1 MQQDNSDNENTKEE
15 DLELNDKPTTE
26 SAVRSNSKLSE
37 LASIIRLKQ
46 VIALIFISIT
56 IMLVSYFLSESG
68 KTEDSIAFTENS
80 ESREAISGVEQ
91 VVDLRAKWKEE
102 ILSKVKTLKDRLESV
117 IESRYLEITTK
128 INNFNQKLKILENQ
142 PKQSLYNNDSD
153 EFSSDVNHHIL
164 NSLHDNK
171 TKQAPVVVQS
181 FVNLMRDGSEPRKNV
196 ENYVTSG
203 SSARAVLLTEVVVGT
218 GTNSS
223 SSPEPIVLQLLDTAI
238 LYDKYKTDQIKKAIL
253 IGSCNGDIS
262 SERAKCRIETLS
274 VINKHGDII
283 EKQVEG
289 WLIGEDGCYGIKGI
303 VVDKSSNVV
312 RMAALNGVFSS
323 MAKFLQAKAI
333 KPDMTTATTLN
344 IMTPGYAQSE
354 LSVGDA
360 LKSGACSGASNVFDK
375 LADFAIKRADSM
387 SPVIVVASGRV
398 IDVVFK
404 KGFDLCEHKKK
415 PHNSTYSQSTN
426 NEKVNLHN
434 KFDQSQKLE
443 EHL

>member
-1 MQQDNSDNENTKEE
+1 MEQDNSDNNNTKEE
-15 DLELNDKPTTE
+15 DLELNDKLKAE

-37 LASIIRLKQ
+37 LTNIIRRKP
-46 VIALIFISIT
+46 VIALTFISIT
-56 IMLVSYFLSESG
+56 IMVVSYFLSESV
-68 KTEDSIAFTENS
+68 KTKESIIFIENR
-80 ESREAISGVEQ
+80 ESREAISGIEQ
-91 VVDLRAKWKEE
+91 AVDLRAKWTEE
-102 ILSKVKTLKDRLESV
+102 ILNEVKTLKDRFESV
-117 IESRYLEITTK
+117 IESRYLETTAQ
-128 INNFNQKLKILENQ
+128 INNFNQKLEILENQ

-153 EFSSDVNHHIL
+153 EFSSDLNQHIL
-164 NSLHDNK
+164 NSPHDNK
-171 TKQAPVVVQS
+171 TEQAPVQS
-181 FVNLMRDGSEPRKNV
+181 FVNLRRAESESKKNV

-203 SSARAVLLTEVVVGT
+203 SSARAVLLIEVVVGT

-253 IGSCNGDIS
+253 IGSCNGEMS

-274 VINKHGDII
+274 VVNNQGDII
-283 EKQVEG
+283 EKKVEG
-289 WLIGEDGCYGIKGI
+289 WLIGEDGRSGIKGI
-303 VVDKSSNVV
+303 VVDKSSNIAS
-312 RMAALNGVFSS
+312 MAALNGLFSS
-323 MAKFLQAKAI
+323 IAKFLQSKAI
-333 KPDMTTATTLN
+333 KPDMLPTLN
-344 IMTPGYAQSE
+344 LVAGGQQQEFQIGEVFQ
-354 LSVGDA
+354 
-360 LKSGACSGASNVFDK
+360 SGAYAGASNAFDK

-404 KGFDLCEHKKK
+404 KGFDLREHKKK
-415 PHNSTYSQSTN
+415 PYNLTYSQSTN

>member
-1 MQQDNSDNENTKEE
+1 MEQDNSDNNNTKEE
-15 DLELNDKPTTE
+15 DLELNDKPKAE
-26 SAVRSNSKLSE
+26 SIRSNSKLSE
-37 LASIIRLKQ
+37 LTNIIRRKP
-46 VIALIFISIT
+46 VIALTFISIT
-56 IMLVSYFLSESG
+56 IMVVSYFLSESG
-68 KTEDSIAFTENS
+68 KTKESIIFIENR
-80 ESREAISGVEQ
+80 ESREAISGIEQ
-91 VVDLRAKWKEE
+91 AVDLRAKWTEE
-102 ILSKVKTLKDRLESV
+102 ILNEVKTLKDRFESV
-117 IESRYLEITTK
+117 IDSRYLEITAQ
-128 INNFNQKLKILENQ
+128 INKKLEILENQ
-142 PKQSLYNNDSD
+142 PKQSPYNNDSD
-153 EFSSDVNHHIL
+153 EFSSDLNHHIL
-164 NSLHDNK
+164 NSPHDNK
-171 TKQAPVVVQS
+171 TEQAPVVVKPY
-181 FVNLMRDGSEPRKNV
+181 VNLRRAGSEPKKNV

-203 SSARAVLLTEVVVGT
+203 SSARAVLLTGVVVGT

-253 IGSCNGDIS
+253 IGSCNGEMS

-274 VINKHGDII
+274 VVNNQGDII
-283 EKQVEG
+283 EKKVEG
-289 WLIGEDGCYGIKGI
+289 WLIGEDGRSGIKGI
-303 VVDKSSNVV
+303 VVDKSSKVV

-323 MAKFLQAKAI
+323 IAKFLQTKAI
-333 KPDMTTATTLN
+333 KPDMTPTLN
-344 IMTPGYAQSE
+344 LVAGGQQQEFQI
-354 LSVGDA
+354 GDA
-360 LKSGACSGASNVFDK
+360 LQSGAYSGASNAFDK

-415 PHNSTYSQSTN
+415 PHNSTYSPSTG

>member
-1 MQQDNSDNENTKEE
+1 MEQDNSDNNNTKEE
-15 DLELNDKPTTE
+15 DLELNDKLKAE

-37 LASIIRLKQ
+37 LTNIIRRKP
-46 VIALIFISIT
+46 VIALTFISIT
-56 IMLVSYFLSESG
+56 IMVVSYFLSESG
-68 KTEDSIAFTENS
+68 KTKESIIFIENR
-80 ESREAISGVEQ
+80 ESREAISGIEQ
-91 VVDLRAKWKEE
+91 AVDLRAKWTEE
-102 ILSKVKTLKDRLESV
+102 ILNEVKTLKDRFESV
-117 IESRYLEITTK
+117 IESRYLEITAQ
-128 INNFNQKLKILENQ
+128 INNFNQKLEILENQ

-153 EFSSDVNHHIL
+153 EFSSDLNHHIL
-164 NSLHDNK
+164 NSPHDNK
-171 TKQAPVVVQS
+171 TEQAPVQS
-181 FVNLMRDGSEPRKNV
+181 FVNLRRAESEQKKNV

-203 SSARAVLLTEVVVGT
+203 SSARAVLLIEVVVGT

-253 IGSCNGDIS
+253 IGSCNGEMS

-274 VINKHGDII
+274 VVNNQGDII
-283 EKQVEG
+283 EKKVEG
-289 WLIGEDGCYGIKGI
+289 WLIGEDGRSGIKGI
-303 VVDKSSNVV
+303 VVDKSSNIAS
-312 RMAALNGVFSS
+312 MAALNGLFSS
-323 MAKFLQAKAI
+323 IAKFLQSKAI
-333 KPDMTTATTLN
+333 KPDMLPTLN
-344 IMTPGYAQSE
+344 LVAGGQQQEFQIGEVFQ
-354 LSVGDA
+354 
-360 LKSGACSGASNVFDK
+360 SGAYAGASNAFDK

-404 KGFDLCEHKKK
+404 KGFDLREHKKK
-415 PHNSTYSQSTN
+415 PYNLTYSQSTN

>member
-1 MQQDNSDNENTKEE
+1 MEQDNSDNNNTKEE
-15 DLELNDKPTTE
+15 DLELNDKPKAE
-26 SAVRSNSKLSE
+26 SVRHNSKLSE
-37 LASIIRLKQ
+37 LTNIIRRKP
-46 VIALIFISIT
+46 VIALTFISIT
-56 IMLVSYFLSESG
+56 IMVVSYFLSESG
-68 KTEDSIAFTENS
+68 KTKEPITFTENR

-91 VVDLRAKWKEE
+91 AVDLRAKWTEE
-102 ILSKVKTLKDRLESV
+102 ILNEVKTLKDRLESV
-117 IESRYLEITTK
+117 IESRYLETTAQ
-128 INNFNQKLKILENQ
+128 INNFNQKLEILENQ
-142 PKQSLYNNDSD
+142 PKQLLYNNDSD
-153 EFSSDVNHHIL
+153 EFSADLNHHIS
-164 NSLHDNK
+164 NSPHDNK
-171 TKQAPVVVQS
+171 TEQAPVQS
-181 FVNLMRDGSEPRKNV
+181 FVNLRRAESEPKKNV

-203 SSARAVLLTEVVVGT
+203 SSARAVLLTGVVVGT

-253 IGSCNGDIS
+253 IGSCNGEMS

-274 VINKHGDII
+274 VVNNQGDII
-283 EKQVEG
+283 EKKVEG
-289 WLIGEDGCYGIKGI
+289 WLIGEDGRSGIKGI
-303 VVDKSSNVV
+303 VVDKSSNIAS
-312 RMAALNGVFSS
+312 MAALNGLFSS
-323 MAKFLQAKAI
+323 IAKFLQTKAI
-333 KPDMTTATTLN
+333 KPDMLPTLN
-344 IMTPGYAQSE
+344 LVAGGQQQQEFQI
-354 LSVGDA
+354 GDA
-360 LKSGACSGASNVFDK
+360 LQSGAYAGASNAFDK

-387 SPVIVVASGRV
+387 SPVVLIASGRV